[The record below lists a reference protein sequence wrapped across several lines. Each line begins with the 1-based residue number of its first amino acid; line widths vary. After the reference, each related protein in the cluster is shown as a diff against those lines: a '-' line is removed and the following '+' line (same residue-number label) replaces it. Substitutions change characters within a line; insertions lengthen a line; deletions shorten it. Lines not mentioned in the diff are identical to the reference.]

1 MKNDVFV
8 KVNYKTLGE
17 LKSTI
22 IDKQNLFDINNNKYM
37 MCAGKYTKEGWSL
50 VFKASSI
57 EEAEE
62 ILASSKFN
70 KRNVVE
76 PVINTHNFIEDKVS
90 LPSWI

>member
-22 IDKQNLFDINNNKYM
+22 IDRGNLLGENNKKYM

-62 ILASSKFN
+62 ILSSNKFN
-70 KRNVVE
+70 RKPVVTE
-76 PVINTHNFIEDKVS
+76 VKQVPIIEEHVS
-90 LPSWI
+90 IPSWI

>member
-1 MKNDVFV
+1 MRHDVFV
-8 KVNYKTLGE
+8 KVNCKTIGE

-22 IDKQNLFDINNNKYM
+22 IDKGNSFNINNKKYM

-62 ILASSKFN
+62 ILASNKFN
-70 KRNVVE
+70 KKMETKECESIFVE
-76 PVINTHNFIEDKVS
+76 EKVS
-90 LPSWI
+90 LPNWI